1 MNDKKNI
8 LNEIIEIERKE
19 KNGIDEQ
26 LYIRKIELLCILA
39 DIDVQK
45 VWAEYSIVQQITKQA
60 VLMNKAMSIPLT
72 KNEVSSLIDDL
83 NKKYQV
89 KLKAEKIQNVNLV
102 FSTTIRG
109 HAKEVSKEIVLP
121 KLGDWRFGYKNL
133 YSAELIFHEF
143 AHLLDYGRIK
153 NQKYGKND
161 IHKHDFVRILD
172 GILLDYS
179 SWIDSRYIPIRQRE
193 QILNNSK
200 LIVDFHV
207 NRQEIE
213 EQDKNRELKEIEEKK
228 IISQKLN
235 SEAGVSDDSFP
246 IHLLLADNE
255 DVKKNYLDFSID
267 YYIKNTPVS
276 LQLKKEVNELNDV
289 FKLEKPILNKNQ
301 IELLV
306 KTLSKSKINDYLLK
320 LPLMQQL
327 KMSSVLKKFNDDI
340 NSLSI
345 GKISMLDNKE
355 IYKVRTYEDSD
366 FLKKRGLED

>member
-228 IISQKLN
+228 II
-235 SEAGVSDDSFP
+235 
-246 IHLLLADNE
+246 
-255 DVKKNYLDFSID
+255 
-267 YYIKNTPVS
+267 
-276 LQLKKEVNELNDV
+276 
-289 FKLEKPILNKNQ
+289 
-301 IELLV
+301 
-306 KTLSKSKINDYLLK
+306 
-320 LPLMQQL
+320 
-327 KMSSVLKKFNDDI
+327 
-340 NSLSI
+340 
-345 GKISMLDNKE
+345 
-355 IYKVRTYEDSD
+355 
-366 FLKKRGLED
+366 